1 MLRGHDAESDCSHML
16 RCTDHAAFQPALTRR
31 TALRTATPP
40 AFSASATRRRPC
52 LAVSAGGASPGGRLA
67 ALLRALRSAGTVSGL
82 FFAAGLAEIG
92 GGWLVWK
99 AVREGAPRWWAACGA
114 LVLAAYG
121 FIPCLQPIDDFGRL
135 YAAYGG
141 RRVFIGSLTG
151 RRPRRWGLFIAIASP
166 GPGSSTAWPST
177 RGTSSAARSRSSA
190 SRSCCCGRGIRTSR
204 VQNCRKQ
211 GNRPQTPADAA
222 GSLT

>member
-1 MLRGHDAESDCSHML
+1 MLRGIML
-16 RCTDHAAFQPALTRR
+16 KAIALTCCAVPVTALQPALTRR
-31 TALRTATPP
+31 TAMKTATPP
-40 AFSASATRRRPC
+40 AFCTHRTSKRRPR
-52 LAVSAGGASPGGRLA
+52 LAVSAGGASPGGGRLA

-82 FFAAGLAEIG
+82 FFAAGIAEIG

-141 RRVFIGSLTG
+141 IFIGMSFAWARVVDGMALDRG
-151 RRPRRWGLFIAIASP
+151 DVIGSAVALIGVAIVLLWPR
-166 GPGSSTAWPST
+166 GSS
-177 RGTSSAARSRSSA
+177 
-190 SRSCCCGRGIRTSR
+190 
-204 VQNCRKQ
+204 
-211 GNRPQTPADAA
+211 
-222 GSLT
+222 

>member
-1 MLRGHDAESDCSHML
+1 MLRGIML
-16 RCTDHAAFQPALTRR
+16 KAMALTCCVVPVAAFQPALTRR
-31 TALRTATPP
+31 TAITTATPP
-40 AFSASATRRRPC
+40 AFSTHCTSKRRPC

-67 ALLRALRSAGTVSGL
+67 ALLRALRSAGTISGL

-99 AVREGAPRWWAACGA
+99 AVREGAPRWWAACGG

-141 RRVFIGSLTG
+141 IFIGMSFAWARIVDGMVLDKG
-151 RRPRRWGLFIAIASP
+151 DVIGSAVALIGVAIVLLWPR
-166 GPGSSTAWPST
+166 
-177 RGTSSAARSRSSA
+177 
-190 SRSCCCGRGIRTSR
+190 
-204 VQNCRKQ
+204 
-211 GNRPQTPADAA
+211 D
-222 GSLT
+222 

>member
-1 MLRGHDAESDCSHML
+1 MLQRAMML
-16 RCTDHAAFQPALTRR
+16 KAIALTCCVVPVPAFQPALTRR
-31 TALRTATPP
+31 TALKTATP
-40 AFSASATRRRPC
+40 AFSTSATRRRPC

-99 AVREGAPRWWAACGA
+99 AVREGAPRWWAACGG

-135 YAAYGG
+135 YAAYGADAESPVSRGYVRSVLVDG
-141 RRVFIGSLTG
+141 RAGGIFIGMSFAWARVVDGMALDRG
-151 RRPRRWGLFIAIASP
+151 DVIGSAVALIGVAIVLLWPR
-166 GPGSSTAWPST
+166 GSS
-177 RGTSSAARSRSSA
+177 
-190 SRSCCCGRGIRTSR
+190 
-204 VQNCRKQ
+204 
-211 GNRPQTPADAA
+211 
-222 GSLT
+222 

>member
-1 MLRGHDAESDCSHML
+1 MLLKAIALTC
-16 RCTDHAAFQPALTRR
+16 CVVPVTAFQPALTRR
-31 TALRTATPP
+31 TALKRAPPP

-67 ALLRALRSAGTVSGL
+67 ALLRALRAAGTISGL

-99 AVREGAPRWWAACGA
+99 AVREGAPRWWAACGG

-141 RRVFIGSLTG
+141 IFIGMSFAWARVVDGMALDRG
-151 RRPRRWGLFIAIASP
+151 DVIGSAVALIGVAIVLLWPR
-166 GPGSSTAWPST
+166 GSS
-177 RGTSSAARSRSSA
+177 
-190 SRSCCCGRGIRTSR
+190 
-204 VQNCRKQ
+204 
-211 GNRPQTPADAA
+211 
-222 GSLT
+222 

>member
-1 MLRGHDAESDCSHML
+1 MLRGVML
-16 RCTDHAAFQPALTRR
+16 KAIVLTCCGVSVTAFQPALTRR
-31 TALRTATPP
+31 IATKTPTPPP

-52 LAVSAGGASPGGRLA
+52 LAVSAGGASSPGGRLA
-67 ALLRALRSAGTVSGL
+67 ALLRTLRSVGTVSGL

-135 YAAYGG
+135 YAAYGADAESPVSRGYVRSVLVDG
-141 RRVFIGSLTG
+141 RAGGIFIGMSFAWARVVDGMALDRG
-151 RRPRRWGLFIAIASP
+151 DVIGSAVALVGVAIVLQWPRDKF
-166 GPGSSTAWPST
+166 
-177 RGTSSAARSRSSA
+177 
-190 SRSCCCGRGIRTSR
+190 
-204 VQNCRKQ
+204 
-211 GNRPQTPADAA
+211 
-222 GSLT
+222 

>member
-1 MLRGHDAESDCSHML
+1 MLLKAIALTC
-16 RCTDHAAFQPALTRR
+16 CVVPTAAFQPALTRR
-31 TALRTATPP
+31 IATKTPTPP
-40 AFSASATRRRPC
+40 TFSASATRRRPR

-67 ALLRALRSAGTVSGL
+67 ALLRALRSVGTVSGL

-141 RRVFIGSLTG
+141 IFIGMSFAWARVVDGMALDRG
-151 RRPRRWGLFIAIASP
+151 DVIGSAVALIGVAIVLLWPRE
-166 GPGSSTAWPST
+166 
-177 RGTSSAARSRSSA
+177 
-190 SRSCCCGRGIRTSR
+190 
-204 VQNCRKQ
+204 
-211 GNRPQTPADAA
+211 
-222 GSLT
+222 

>member
-1 MLRGHDAESDCSHML
+1 MLQRAMML
-16 RCTDHAAFQPALTRR
+16 KVTVTWVVLAPTTAAFRPALTRR
-31 TALRTATPP
+31 IATKTPTPP
-40 AFSASATRRRPC
+40 AFSPSATRRRPC
-52 LAVSAGGASPGGRLA
+52 LAVSAGGASPGGGRLA

-82 FFAAGLAEIG
+82 FLAAGLAEIS

-141 RRVFIGSLTG
+141 IFIGMSFAWARVVDGMALDRG
-151 RRPRRWGLFIAIASP
+151 DVIGSAVALIGVAIVLLWPRDKF
-166 GPGSSTAWPST
+166 
-177 RGTSSAARSRSSA
+177 
-190 SRSCCCGRGIRTSR
+190 
-204 VQNCRKQ
+204 
-211 GNRPQTPADAA
+211 
-222 GSLT
+222 

>member
-1 MLRGHDAESDCSHML
+1 MLRGIML
-16 RCTDHAAFQPALTRR
+16 KAIALTCFVPTAAFQPALTRR
-31 TALRTATPP
+31 IATKTPTPP
-40 AFSASATRRRPC
+40 AFSTSATRRRPC

-67 ALLRALRSAGTVSGL
+67 ALLRALRSAGTISGL

-99 AVREGAPRWWAACGA
+99 AVREGAPRWWAACGG

-141 RRVFIGSLTG
+141 IFIGMSFAWARVVDGMALDKG
-151 RRPRRWGLFIAIASP
+151 DVIGSAVALIGVAIVLLWPRDKF
-166 GPGSSTAWPST
+166 
-177 RGTSSAARSRSSA
+177 
-190 SRSCCCGRGIRTSR
+190 
-204 VQNCRKQ
+204 
-211 GNRPQTPADAA
+211 
-222 GSLT
+222 

>member
-1 MLRGHDAESDCSHML
+1 MLRGIML
-16 RCTDHAAFQPALTRR
+16 KAIALTCVVPVTAFQPALTRR
-31 TALRTATPP
+31 TAIKTVPPP
-40 AFSASATRRRPC
+40 AFSTHRTSKRRPC

-82 FFAAGLAEIG
+82 FFAAGLAEIS

-141 RRVFIGSLTG
+141 IFIGMSFAWARVVDGMALDRG
-151 RRPRRWGLFIAIASP
+151 DVIGSAVALIGVAIVLLWPRE
-166 GPGSSTAWPST
+166 
-177 RGTSSAARSRSSA
+177 
-190 SRSCCCGRGIRTSR
+190 
-204 VQNCRKQ
+204 
-211 GNRPQTPADAA
+211 
-222 GSLT
+222 

>member
-1 MLRGHDAESDCSHML
+1 MLRGIML
-16 RCTDHAAFQPALTRR
+16 KAIALTCVVPTTAFQPALTRR
-31 TALRTATPP
+31 TAKNIATPP
-40 AFSASATRRRPC
+40 AFPTSATRRRPR

-99 AVREGAPRWWAACGA
+99 AVREGAPRWWAAGGA

-135 YAAYGG
+135 YAAYGADAESPVSSG
-141 RRVFIGSLTG
+141 YVRSVTG
-151 RRPRRWGLFIAIASP
+151 RRPRRWYLHRHELRL
-166 GPGSSTAWPST
+166 GPG
-177 RGTSSAARSRSSA
+177 RRRHGARQG
-190 SRSCCCGRGIRTSR
+190 GRHR
-204 VQNCRKQ
+204 
-211 GNRPQTPADAA
+211 
-222 GSLT
+222 

>member
-1 MLRGHDAESDCSHML
+1 MLRGVML
-16 RCTDHAAFQPALTRR
+16 KAIVLTCCGVSVTAFQPALTRR
-31 TALRTATPP
+31 IATKTPTPPP

-52 LAVSAGGASPGGRLA
+52 LAVSAGGASSPGGRLA
-67 ALLRALRSAGTVSGL
+67 ALLRTLRSVGTVSGL

-135 YAAYGG
+135 YAVYGADAESPVSRG
-141 RRVFIGSLTG
+141 HVRSVTG
-151 RRPRRWGLFIAIASP
+151 RRPRRWHLHRHELRL
-166 GPGSSTAWPST
+166 GPGRRRHGPRQGRRHRQRDRA
-177 RGTSSAARSRSSA
+177 RRRRDRAAVA
-190 SRSCCCGRGIRTSR
+190 PG
-204 VQNCRKQ
+204 
-211 GNRPQTPADAA
+211 
-222 GSLT
+222 

>member
-1 MLRGHDAESDCSHML
+1 MLRGIML
-16 RCTDHAAFQPALTRR
+16 KAIALTCCAVPVTAFQPALTRR
-31 TALRTATPP
+31 TAMKTATPP
-40 AFSASATRRRPC
+40 AFCTHRTSKRRPC

-99 AVREGAPRWWAACGA
+99 AVREGAPRWWAACGG

-141 RRVFIGSLTG
+141 IFIGMSFAWARVVDGMALDRG
-151 RRPRRWGLFIAIASP
+151 DVIGSAVALIGVAIVLLWPRDKF
-166 GPGSSTAWPST
+166 
-177 RGTSSAARSRSSA
+177 
-190 SRSCCCGRGIRTSR
+190 
-204 VQNCRKQ
+204 
-211 GNRPQTPADAA
+211 
-222 GSLT
+222 

>member
-1 MLRGHDAESDCSHML
+1 MLKATALTC
-16 RCTDHAAFQPALTRR
+16 CAVPVTAFQPALTRR
-31 TALRTATPP
+31 IATKTPTPP
-40 AFSASATRRRPC
+40 AFSTSATRRRPC

-99 AVREGAPRWWAACGA
+99 AVREGAPRWWAAGGA

-135 YAAYGG
+135 YAAYGADAESPVSRGYVRNVTTG
-141 RRVFIGSLTG
+141 RAGGIFIGMSFAWARVVDGMALDRG
-151 RRPRRWGLFIAIASP
+151 DVIGSAVALIGVAIVLLWPR
-166 GPGSSTAWPST
+166 GSS
-177 RGTSSAARSRSSA
+177 
-190 SRSCCCGRGIRTSR
+190 
-204 VQNCRKQ
+204 
-211 GNRPQTPADAA
+211 
-222 GSLT
+222 

>member
-1 MLRGHDAESDCSHML
+1 MMLKAIALTC
-16 RCTDHAAFQPALTRR
+16 CAVPVTAFQPALTRR
-31 TALRTATPP
+31 TAMKTATPP
-40 AFSASATRRRPC
+40 AFCTHRTSKRRPC

-67 ALLRALRSAGTVSGL
+67 ALLRALRAAGTVSGL

-141 RRVFIGSLTG
+141 IFIGMSFAWARVVDGMALDKG
-151 RRPRRWGLFIAIASP
+151 DVIGSAVALIGVAIVLLWPRDKF
-166 GPGSSTAWPST
+166 
-177 RGTSSAARSRSSA
+177 
-190 SRSCCCGRGIRTSR
+190 
-204 VQNCRKQ
+204 
-211 GNRPQTPADAA
+211 
-222 GSLT
+222 

>member
-1 MLRGHDAESDCSHML
+1 MLRGIML
-16 RCTDHAAFQPALTRR
+16 KAIALTCCVVPVTAFQPALTRR
-31 TALRTATPP
+31 IATKTPTPP

-99 AVREGAPRWWAACGA
+99 AVREGAPRWWAACGG

-121 FIPCLQPIDDFGRL
+121 FIPCL
-135 YAAYGG
+135 
-141 RRVFIGSLTG
+141 
-151 RRPRRWGLFIAIASP
+151 
-166 GPGSSTAWPST
+166 
-177 RGTSSAARSRSSA
+177 
-190 SRSCCCGRGIRTSR
+190 
-204 VQNCRKQ
+204 
-211 GNRPQTPADAA
+211 
-222 GSLT
+222 

>member
-1 MLRGHDAESDCSHML
+1 MLLKVITLTCCVGPV
-16 RCTDHAAFQPALTRR
+16 TAFQPALTRR
-31 TALRTATPP
+31 TALKTATPP

-99 AVREGAPRWWAACGA
+99 AVREGAPRWWAACGG

-135 YAAYGG
+135 YAAYGADAESPVSCEYVRSLLVDG
-141 RRVFIGSLTG
+141 RAGGIFIGMSFAWARVVDGMVLDRG
-151 RRPRRWGLFIAIASP
+151 DVIGSAVALIGVAIVLLWPRDKF
-166 GPGSSTAWPST
+166 
-177 RGTSSAARSRSSA
+177 
-190 SRSCCCGRGIRTSR
+190 
-204 VQNCRKQ
+204 
-211 GNRPQTPADAA
+211 
-222 GSLT
+222 

>member
-1 MLRGHDAESDCSHML
+1 MLRGIML
-16 RCTDHAAFQPALTRR
+16 KAIALTCCVVPTAAFQPALTRR
-31 TALRTATPP
+31 IATKTPTPP
-40 AFSASATRRRPC
+40 TFSASATRRRPR

-99 AVREGAPRWWAACGA
+99 AVREGAPRWWAACGG

-135 YAAYGG
+135 YAAYGADAESPVSRGYVRSVLVDG
-141 RRVFIGSLTG
+141 RAGGIFIGMSFAWARVVDGMALDRG
-151 RRPRRWGLFIAIASP
+151 DVIGSAVALIGVAIVLLWPRDKF
-166 GPGSSTAWPST
+166 
-177 RGTSSAARSRSSA
+177 
-190 SRSCCCGRGIRTSR
+190 
-204 VQNCRKQ
+204 
-211 GNRPQTPADAA
+211 
-222 GSLT
+222 

>member
-1 MLRGHDAESDCSHML
+1 MLLKAIALTC
-16 RCTDHAAFQPALTRR
+16 CVVPVTAFQPALTRR
-31 TALRTATPP
+31 AALKTAPPP

-99 AVREGAPRWWAACGA
+99 AVREGAPRWWAAGGA

-135 YAAYGG
+135 YAAYGADAESPVSCGYVRSVLVDG
-141 RRVFIGSLTG
+141 RAGGIFIGMSFAWARVVDGMALDKG
-151 RRPRRWGLFIAIASP
+151 DVIGSAVALIGVAIVLLWPRDKF
-166 GPGSSTAWPST
+166 
-177 RGTSSAARSRSSA
+177 
-190 SRSCCCGRGIRTSR
+190 
-204 VQNCRKQ
+204 
-211 GNRPQTPADAA
+211 
-222 GSLT
+222 